1 MIRLLFAALVLSVP
15 ALAQGGE
22 TPSGGQEVDAPPA
35 PEAVLDAALAAPGS
49 GPPDALHAAFAG
61 RDGDLAQAYALLDP
75 KVEEGVAEA
84 QRLRAWLRWRDGNL
98 EGALED
104 FEALAGGATSGE
116 AALSVAR
123 LLDATG
129 EAEKA
134 LEAYRALADA
144 SAGGEDEQWLRLR
157 MALME
162 MELGS
167 DEAQGALA
175 EFAARA
181 GSDPELRNRAAIVLA
196 LLGRPADAIELYAV
210 PSDPKGAFR
219 GELRVSEWALRAE
232 QYEVA
237 QASAWRAV
245 QAAKLGRDRRYA
257 LAVLLEA
264 HRADESEARL
274 VERFA
279 QAESLTDDE
288 RTTWIAL
295 LRETDRYGEAIE
307 LFAGSGADEFSA
319 EQRLELLE
327 MYRQAGREDEMLA
340 AYARLIDDEPGR
352 TSWRMGLAR
361 FYLERGEPAQAR
373 ATWDEWLA
381 ADGAGGDL
389 LDGAAVLSDLGLDDL
404 AKAAAER
411 ALELGEAPEGALLF
425 LFELER
431 NAGELVSAAAVLER
445 LDSVSAADSPVR
457 YPLSEAWEQLGDP
470 ARAAE
475 TLEKVVDARGLEE
488 AGEDV
493 AMRLAWL
500 YSELGD
506 EDRALDA
513 WSSLAERV
521 KSVPRL
527 RYVEDRLMT
536 VASRLGRLADIAVD
550 LETKLASGEADE
562 REANL
567 LVRLYTKVGD
577 AVSAAEVID
586 EFLKSSGKSEV
597 EALEEKARVYLACTD
612 YYYYERTV
620 RKLME
625 VDPEGEAD
633 HLQQLAMSQLERGK
647 PDEARETLA
656 KLEGL
661 GDSGVGPE
669 FEAGVLSLAGMREE
683 AAQAYRRG
691 LAVHPERID
700 SYLLMANLYRE
711 LGRASEAVGMFQ
723 YLAEVTDKDDL
734 FTVSVD
740 GLLNQLVDA
749 PPRPE
754 MLAWARRQ
762 ALERLAQ
769 RSDKPYLYQ
778 LLADLAEE
786 ANDKEAQLDAL
797 EYSLSIAATR
807 RGSVLR
813 ELMDLSKAN
822 TDPFG
827 GSAGGGDVERQLAFG
842 RRLVGLAELV
852 PPDVF
857 LDLGE
862 AFLEGKDVSS
872 AVKTFDMARD
882 LPDPVAFRR
891 QTAALLETSGF
902 EPAALEAYAKVLATR
917 PTDAGLLVKVAE
929 MEEQLA
935 QDQRARPLYAK
946 ALDLVLARKPLVLTD
961 VEEEDKKEEPA
972 ANRFFSFSRNVDD
985 FDRFHVRALTGWLA
999 TSSDTERAASDLEEW
1014 RRRTMLELD
1023 TATIET
1029 KGIHTTLE
1037 RYPRVEARAK
1047 LHRRLALSLGLIEG
1061 ADQLD
1066 AELMRRLPEDE
1077 DLIEAAV
1084 DDRVRRGLTRS
1095 AQGLIESAELE
1106 PERRADLLARAGR
1119 SSGETGGA
1127 ARLPLS
1133 EALRRLLPLAA
1144 AGDTEGLALLLRR
1157 IDLAGMDADQLSE
1170 MAALYS
1176 GARWTGKD
1184 DLILFIAREWVRQA
1198 FAQGQASYQLETT
1211 LGTCAAGLT
1220 KEGKRSLYQYFVGI
1234 VLEDKE
1240 KGSEFVSMLAE
1251 LSNQV
1256 GGDLLTSDQVSE
1268 LLDGYGE
1275 RYAYGLGPVLSLLEP
1290 AARASA
1296 LRTLWPKIEKT
1307 RRASFLVDLV
1317 GEMRE
1322 GTGDELGA
1330 FITEAF
1336 GDALGE
1342 ADQFFSYS
1350 VGELADVESNFEVV
1364 LKMVDALEERTPG
1377 DPKHSAIRAI
1387 SLNGLERSDEALA
1400 LALPAWVD
1408 LTLVVDGDYSI
1419 TRCKNGLEKFLLPD
1433 HGPAL
1438 LAAADRAM
1446 EEEPIESLAIARIRL
1461 AQRIENPE
1469 LAIAAAEDALRLF
1482 EDKPD
1487 VLDTVRSTFS
1497 SQGQAARSMELLARM
1512 VKIEDDVEEDQRKRW
1527 FRSLESSWRRYEN
1540 WPEAWKVVQR
1550 IEELGFVEESS
1561 GNIPGFP
1568 AGFVLPPGSMIVV
1581 NGVLMRAGD
1590 FEEKGLPKSIAK
1602 VKEFLGKGEIEDA
1615 RATLRRLWRGFK
1627 AGEATDPYGFGFGG
1641 GSLMDNL
1648 EWPEDED
1655 EDEETDPEAV
1665 AEAERRARGGL
1676 DAYRED
1682 KPEPKAKSKSA
1693 YERLAE
1699 QPAMVAEMRRFL
1711 RTRTGVQ
1718 LGRLQGLFE
1727 GLLAAQVAETGVEE
1741 TLAALLAEARTG
1753 AGGKAE
1759 AAMLL
1764 AHLDAHP
1771 ELLGAE
1777 VEEHLAGLVRG
1788 VDPKDAAQVRR
1799 LARVWAR
1806 AGRTEDALRLYRWCA
1821 TRVEGSSRFYFGG
1834 DGGNS
1839 VTASSLVEE
1848 AKEVFEGDERL
1859 ALVEDILRFAKPSEE
1874 PWSRG
1879 AFDNLVLDTWRDMV
1893 GSREAL
1899 ARARAIAE
1907 RSIDLGQGLRR
1918 ETARRAAG
1926 LFAANGE
1933 VESALRALE
1942 IGLCELPPEGIAQ
1955 PVERWY
1961 RIDPSRPGSLTTDDL
1976 RRLFPSD
1983 MADWEDPVGWLR
1995 AVAAAL
2001 PEWSASDRVPVQRTV
2016 LAQVL
2021 VALRLH
2027 GLGEV
2032 EEARAIV
2039 AALAPV
2045 ARDKRTGEL
2054 WVADAA
2060 ARMGDTELQLEIES
2074 GMLASQRLPVPRM
2087 EGIVRQLRTERG
2099 LEEAMEAGF
2108 GALELTRSVSLLEA
2122 LVEYAAEE
2130 QNEFALARAKADLA
2144 EALAA
2149 KEALD
2154 AYEAKDEEEEVIEA
2168 ELIR

>member
-15 ALAQGGE
+15 ALAQDGD
-22 TPSGGQEVDAPPA
+22 TPPNGQHADAA
-35 PEAVLDAALAAPGS
+35 PSPEGVLDAALAAPGS
-49 GPPDALHAAFAG
+49 GPPDELHAAFAG

-75 KVEEGVAEA
+75 KVEEGVVEA
-84 QRLRAWLRWRDGNL
+84 QRLRAWLRWRDGDL
-98 EGALED
+98 DGALKD
-104 FEALAGGATSGE
+104 FEALAGSATSGE

-129 EAEKA
+129 KAEKA

-210 PSDPKGAFR
+210 PDDPKGAFR
-219 GELRVSEWALRAE
+219 GELRVSEWALRAQ

-245 QAAKLGRDRRYA
+245 QTATLGRDRRYA

-264 HRADESEARL
+264 HRADESEAL
-274 VERFA
+274 LIERFA
-279 QAESLTDDE
+279 QADSLTDDE
-288 RTTWIAL
+288 RNTWIAL

-307 LFAGSGADEFSA
+307 LFAESGAEEFSA

-340 AYARLIDDEPGR
+340 AYARLIDDEPER

-361 FYLERGEPAQAR
+361 FYLERGEPSQAR

-404 AKAAAER
+404 SKAAAER

-445 LDSVSAADSPVR
+445 LDEVSAADSPVR

-470 ARAAE
+470 ARAAS
-475 TLEKVVDARGLEE
+475 TLEKVVEARGLEE

-513 WSSLAERV
+513 WGSLAERV

-711 LGRASEAVGMFQ
+711 LGRANEAVGMFQ

-813 ELMDLSKAN
+813 ELMDLSKAD
-822 TDPFG
+822 TGPFG
-827 GSAGGGDVERQLAFG
+827 ESAGEEDVERQLAFG

-862 AFLEGKDVSS
+862 AFLKGNDVSS

-902 EPAALEAYAKVLATR
+902 EPAALEAYARVLATR

-961 VEEEDKKEEPA
+961 VEEKDEKEDPA
-972 ANRFFSFSRNVDD
+972 ANRFRSFSRNVDD

-999 TSSDTERAASDLEEW
+999 TSSDTERAAQDLEEW

-1029 KGIHTTLE
+1029 KGVHKTLE
-1037 RYPRVEARAK
+1037 RFPRVEARAK
-1047 LHRRLALSLGLIEG
+1047 LHRRMALSLGLVEG

-1066 AELMRRLPEDE
+1066 GELVRRLPEDE
-1077 DLIEAAV
+1077 DLIEVVV
-1084 DDRVRRGLTRS
+1084 DDRVRRGLARS

-1119 SSGETGGA
+1119 SSGEAGGA

-1133 EALRRLLPLAA
+1133 EGLRRLLPLAA
-1144 AGDTEGLALLLRR
+1144 AGDREGLALLLRR
-1157 IDLAGMDADQLSE
+1157 IDYAGMEADQLSE

-1184 DLILFIAREWVRQA
+1184 DLVLFVAREWVRQA
-1198 FAQGQASYQLETT
+1198 FAQGQASYRLETT

-1220 KEGKRSLYQYFVGI
+1220 KESKRSLYQYFVGI

-1290 AARASA
+1290 AARSSA

-1342 ADQFFSYS
+1342 ADQYFSYS

-1364 LKMVDALEERTPG
+1364 LEMVDALEERTPG
-1377 DPKHSAIRAI
+1377 DPKHGAIRAI
-1387 SLNGLERSDEALA
+1387 SLNGLERREEALA
-1400 LALPAWVD
+1400 LALPAWVE

-1433 HGPAL
+1433 HGGAL
-1438 LAAADRAM
+1438 LAAANTAM
-1446 EEEPIESLAIARIRL
+1446 EEDPVEALAIARIRL

-1482 EDKPD
+1482 EDKPE

-1497 SQGQAARSMELLARM
+1497 SQGQAARAMELLARM
-1512 VKIEDDVEEDQRKRW
+1512 VEIEDDVEEDQRKGW

-1550 IEELGFVEESS
+1550 VEELGFVEESS
-1561 GNIPGFP
+1561 GNIPGYP
-1568 AGFVLPPGSMIVV
+1568 PGFTLPPGTLIVV
-1581 NGVLMRAGD
+1581 NGVLVSADD
-1590 FEEKGLPKSIAK
+1590 FEEKGLPKTVAK
-1602 VKEFLGKGEIEDA
+1602 VKEFLVEGEIEDA

-1627 AGEATDPYGFGFGG
+1627 AGEATDRFGFGG
-1641 GSLMDNL
+1641 GSQMNNL
-1648 EWPEDED
+1648 TWPEDED
-1655 EDEETDPEAV
+1655 EGEKTDPEAL
-1665 AEAERRARGGL
+1665 AEVERRKRGGL

-1699 QPAMVAEMRRFL
+1699 HPAMVAEMRRFL
-1711 RTRTGVQ
+1711 RTRTGNQ

-1727 GLLAAQVAETGVEE
+1727 GLLAAQVAENGVEG
-1741 TLAALLAEARTG
+1741 TLAALLGEGRTG

-1821 TRVEGSSRFYFGG
+1821 TRVEGSSRFYYGG
-1834 DGGNS
+1834 DNDNS

-1859 ALVEDILRFAKPSEE
+1859 ALVEDVLRFAKPSED

-1879 AFDNLVLDTWRDMV
+1879 SFENLVLDTWRDMV
-1893 GSREAL
+1893 GPREAL
-1899 ARARAIAE
+1899 ERARTIAE
-1907 RSIDLGQGLRR
+1907 RSIDLGHGLRR
-1918 ETARRAAG
+1918 ETALRAAA

-1933 VESALRALE
+1933 LESALRALE

-1961 RIDPSRPGSLTTDDL
+1961 RIDPSRPGSISTEDL

-1983 MADWEDPVGWLR
+1983 MGDWEDPVGWLK
-1995 AVAAAL
+1995 AVASAL
-2001 PEWSASDRVPVQRTV
+2001 SEWSAADRIPAQRTV
-2016 LAQVL
+2016 RAQAL

-2027 GLGEV
+2027 DLGEV
-2032 EEARAIV
+2032 LEARALI
-2039 AALAPV
+2039 ADLAPI
-2045 ARDKRTGEL
+2045 AQEKRSGEL

-2060 ARMGDTELQLEIES
+2060 ARIGDSDLQLDIEA

-2087 EGIVRQLRTERG
+2087 PGIVSQLRTERG
-2099 LEEAMEAGF
+2099 LQAAMDAGF
-2108 GALELTRSVSLLEA
+2108 GALALTRSVSLLET
-2122 LVEYAAEE
+2122 LVECATED
-2130 QNEFALARAKADLA
+2130 QNEFALARAKADL
-2144 EALAA
+2144 EQALAA
-2149 KEALD
+2149 KEALE
-2154 AYEAKDEEEEVIEA
+2154 AYEAKDEPKEVIKA
-2168 ELIR
+2168 QLIR